1 MMKKINLKGLDISCY
16 TETLKNGLE
25 VVLVPYDDKKNY
37 FISYAT
43 RFGSEITKFIPHNS
57 KKKVTVPDGIAHFL
71 EHKMFAQED
80 GVDPFDY
87 FSKSGTGS
95 NASTSFNN
103 TQYICYGTKNFE
115 DNLKYL
121 MKFVNSPY
129 YTDDNVSKEKGIIA
143 EEIKMYDDIPEWKL
157 DSELKKYIYHVLPRR
172 VDIGGTV
179 KEINK
184 ITKEDLY
191 LCYDNFYQPS
201 NMFILVVGKFD
212 KEKTIKIIR
221 EGLSN
226 REDKGLPI
234 VKKYKEKKNVLK
246 KYGEVYQDINIPKIG
261 IGLKICCDDLVE
273 KDDLILD
280 LYLEMIMGIT
290 FGISSLFREKV
301 RSQKMINSFSMD
313 WESVENFKTF
323 YIYASTTCPDLL
335 IDEIKKQ
342 LFDLSINEEDFS
354 RMKKVWIANEVKM
367 IDYVDST
374 ARNIYDDIVR
384 YKRVVNN
391 RIDIIRKLSL
401 KQLNEIVKQID
412 FHNISVIKML
422 PKKEKS

>member
-1 MMKKINLKGLDISCY
+1 MKEIKLKGLDLSCY

-25 VVLVPYDDKKNY
+25 VVLVPYKDKKNY

-43 RFGSEITKFIPHNS
+43 RFGSEITKFVPYHS
-57 KKKVTVPDGIAHFL
+57 KKEVKVPDGIAHFL

-95 NASTSFNN
+95 NASTSFNS

-121 MKFVNSPY
+121 ISFVDSPY

-143 EEIKMYDDIPEWKL
+143 EEIKMYADIPDWKL
-157 DSELKKYIYHVLPRR
+157 DSELRKCIYHVSPRR

-179 KEINK
+179 QEINK

-201 NMFILVVGKFD
+201 NMFILVVGNFD

-221 EGLSN
+221 EESKRKEN
-226 REDKGLPI
+226 KKLPI
-234 VKKYKEKKNVLK
+234 VKEYKEKKQVLK
-246 KYGEVYQDINIPKIG
+246 KYGEYYLDINIPKVG
-261 IGLKICCDDLVE
+261 IGLKICRDDILE
-273 KDDLILD
+273 KDDFVLD
-280 LYLEMIMGIT
+280 LYLEMITSIT
-290 FGISSLFREKV
+290 FGNSSLFREEV
-301 RSQKMINSFSMD
+301 RTKKMINSFSMD
-313 WESVENFKTF
+313 WETAQNFRTF
-323 YIYASTTCPDLL
+323 FIYASTTCPDLL
-335 IDEIKKQ
+335 IDKIKET
-342 LFDLSINEEDFS
+342 LFHISINEEDFT

-367 IDYVDST
+367 IDYIDATV
-374 ARNIYDDIVR
+374 RNIYDDMIK
-384 YKRVVNN
+384 YHKVVHN
-391 RIDIIRKLSL
+391 RIDMIRKLNL
-401 KQLNEIVKQID
+401 KELNDIIQQIN
-412 FHNISVIKML
+412 FHNISIVKML